1 MLKRIR
7 YVAAVEELTPPQL
20 LLYQILDVESDKV
33 KLDVATGLLDISGL
47 TRSSRQTLQEQ
58 RFRGRC
64 CGEMAQETL
73 KLALERYFLAAA
85 EGVIPWKQAW
95 SAS

>member
-58 RFRGRC
+58 RFK
-64 CGEMAQETL
+64 EML
-73 KLALERYFLAAA
+73 
-85 EGVIPWKQAW
+85 W
-95 SAS
+95 